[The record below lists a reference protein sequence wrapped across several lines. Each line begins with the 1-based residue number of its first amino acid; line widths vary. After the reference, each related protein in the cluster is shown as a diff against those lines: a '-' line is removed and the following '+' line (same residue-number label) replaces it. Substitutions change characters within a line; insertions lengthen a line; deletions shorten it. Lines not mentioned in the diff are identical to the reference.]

1 MVTWIQLFES
11 PFLTNPWLENKSSF
25 FSFST
30 CINCVLYMPLD
41 PSIKLFMFIEEW
53 RFWFID
59 IVFWVCHYKVAIQNK
74 ILKKDFFFFR
84 KLIMAH
90 LYLLINLIKRSLILV
105 VESDVFTPQSYIFY
119 ELEKDLTCQFHR
131 VILNTDGRKCCPHQN
146 KMPFQRHGWYLF
158 SIIHN

>member
-1 MVTWIQLFES
+1 MYKLCPIYALGPFYKIIYVYWGVTILVYWHC
-11 PFLTNPWLENKSSF
+11 FLSLSLQGSNPKQDF
-25 FSFST
+25 
-30 CINCVLYMPLD
+30 
-41 PSIKLFMFIEEW
+41 
-53 RFWFID
+53 
-59 IVFWVCHYKVAIQNK
+59 
-74 ILKKDFFFFR
+74 KKGFFFFFR